1 MAIMM
6 TGVVADGLEDLDQT
20 LLLLGISH
28 KFSTNAHHLYI
39 FSLLGEHILFT
50 DLGLYIIF

>member
-1 MAIMM
+1 M